1 MVSVQT
7 VDGEFL
13 CPSCN
18 RKFTSHAAMC
28 GHKRHC
34 KPSSSQG
41 DLELRLGQ
49 ELQERARNE
58 DDFLVNEGCRYSH
71 GSPTSPDSNGRERR
85 TVKRSTWKEMDLHR
99 SPTPWPAAK
108 VGSSFDTEGAPLK
121 KAVQI
126 EESDDTT
133 CQDSVSLDE
142 PLDQKSG
149 DTSRG
154 DGLAAV
160 NSIMLNDEVPAES
173 FIKNEEVGDGIP
185 EQQRCLA
192 EAVEPGGRAD

>member
-1 MVSVQT
+1 M
-7 VDGEFL
+7 GEG
-13 CPSCN
+13 S
-18 RKFTSHAAMC
+18 
-28 GHKRHC
+28 
-34 KPSSSQG
+34 
-41 DLELRLGQ
+41 
-49 ELQERARNE
+49 ERE
-58 DDFLVNEGCRYSH
+58 
-71 GSPTSPDSNGRERR
+71 
-85 TVKRSTWKEMDLHR
+85 
-99 SPTPWPAAK
+99 
-108 VGSSFDTEGAPLK
+108 
-121 KAVQI
+121 I

-185 EQQRCLA
+185 EQQRCPA